1 MAAAIPI
8 GAVVLLVAALAAVVA
23 VAAGTVKAGDFWNA
37 ISAAVAISVLVLV
50 CGSGSAVVWALING
64 RIDLRYLLSE
74 PGAPDAAGKSSHK
87 ASLSRF
93 QFLIFT
99 FVIAGLYLAL
109 SLEKGTLVEIPA
121 NVLLLLGISSTTY
134 GASKGISEFGPTR
147 GTTGNPA
154 PDPAPAPAAPAAPDP
169 APPQAPDVA
178 PVPDSA
184 PKPDGV

>member
-1 MAAAIPI
+1 MPEEDSQGQSRVMAAAVPI

-23 VAAGTVKAGDFWNA
+23 VAAGTVKPGDFWNA
-37 ISAAVAISVLVLV
+37 ISAAVAISVLILV

-74 PGAPDAAGKSSHK
+74 PGGTDAAGKSSHK

-109 SLEKGTLVEIPA
+109 SLEKGTLIEIPS

-134 GASKGISEFGPTR
+134 GASKGISEFGPNR
-147 GTTGNPA
+147 GATSPDPVPA
-154 PDPAPAPAAPAAPDP
+154 PTPDPAPE
-169 APPQAPDVA
+169 
-178 PVPDSA
+178 PVPDSD